1 MKLKATCEKQK
12 EIFWKIR
19 NLAKSNNDEITERE
33 ALKAYQVLN
42 WVIESR
48 NEDYLLESYEEYEDW
63 YKRLNKEKEGA

>member
-1 MKLKATCEKQK
+1 MKLKATCERQK

>member
-48 NEDYLLESYEEYEDW
+48 NEDYLLESVEEYEDW
-63 YKRLNKEKEGA
+63 YKRLNKEK

>member
-1 MKLKATCEKQK
+1 MKLKATCEKLK

>member
-48 NEDYLLESYEEYEDW
+48 NEDYLLESFEEYEDW

>member
-48 NEDYLLESYEEYEDW
+48 NEDYLLESVEEYEDW

>member
-33 ALKAYQVLN
+33 TLKAYQVLN

-48 NEDYLLESYEEYEDW
+48 NEDYLLESVEEYEDW

>member
-19 NLAKSNNDEITERE
+19 NVAKSNNEEITERE

-48 NEDYLLESYEEYEDW
+48 NEDYLLESV
-63 YKRLNKEKEGA
+63 